1 MEQVGKTGKHLI
13 HLLISFVW
21 KPLFFVTSLFGFC
34 FLFPGCR
41 TLRFFLY
48 LTFVPS
54 FFFVSLWVRRRDA
67 CLIGGGAVYVYVCVG
82 ITQWLFFFFGTFCA
96 FLLQLPFFFLLGAV
110 VIFFFVFFHVIYKHA
125 HSEINRFSLFVFLFP
140 LSKRTEK
147 RDSLPKP
154 LREGSGQSFFFFV
167 VFFLNGRVLFLF
179 CFVLFV

>member
-1 MEQVGKTGKHLI
+1 MTV
-13 HLLISFVW
+13 
-21 KPLFFVTSLFGFC
+21 FFFWYFLC
-34 FLFPGCR
+34 FSPP
-41 TLRFFLY
+41 T
-48 LTFVPS
+48 S
-54 FFFVSLWVRRRDA
+54 FFFFTWS
-67 CLIGGGAVYVYVCVG
+67 CCH
-82 ITQWLFFFFGTFCA
+82 
-96 FLLQLPFFFLLGAV
+96 
-110 VIFFFVFFHVIYKHA
+110 FFFVFFHVIYKHA

>member
-1 MEQVGKTGKHLI
+1 MTV
-13 HLLISFVW
+13 
-21 KPLFFVTSLFGFC
+21 
-34 FLFPGCR
+34 
-41 TLRFFLY
+41 
-48 LTFVPS
+48 
-54 FFFVSLWVRRRDA
+54 
-67 CLIGGGAVYVYVCVG
+67 
-82 ITQWLFFFFGTFCA
+82 FFFGTFCA
-96 FLLQLPFFFLLGAV
+96 FLLQLPFFFYLELLSF
-110 VIFFFVFFHVIYKHA
+110 FFFVFFHVIYKHA